1 MPRKRTISPEF
12 FTDEDIGDLHPLERL
27 LFIGMWC
34 HADKAGR
41 MKDKPRTI
49 KSCCLP
55 YDDVDIDAALNK
67 LAGCGFI
74 FRYEVDG
81 EQCIQIRT
89 WERHQ
94 NPHHTEKDSELPI
107 FTPLNNGYLTVKQP
121 LLNGVLPSHVPCPK
135 NHDQEPKNR
144 ERTVHS
150 LEGVTLPAAIDTEEV
165 RRSLNDWI
173 AYKGGYK
180 KAGITA
186 LVNKAAG
193 MGTPA
198 RVLAAVEHSLA
209 GKFAGLY
216 EPTNGTKANQPT
228 TDRVGAILARTQGHA
243 NAS

>member
-121 LLNGVLPSHVPCPK
+121 LFNGVLPSHVPCPK

-144 ERTVHS
+144 ERTVRTI
-150 LEGVTLPAAIDTEEV
+150 EGVELPKAIDTPEV
-165 RRSLNDWI
+165 RAALNDWI
-173 AYKGGYK
+173 AHKRGYK
-180 KAGITA
+180 PAGIAA
-186 LVNKAAG
+186 LVKKAAS
-193 MGTPA
+193 MGTPE
-198 RVLAAVEHSLA
+198 RVIAAVEHSLA
-209 GKFAGLY
+209 GKYAGLF
-216 EPTNGTKANQPT
+216 EPGSNGHTNTPKGDPLAPFLKGAN
-228 TDRVGAILARTQGHA
+228 RA
-243 NAS
+243 NP